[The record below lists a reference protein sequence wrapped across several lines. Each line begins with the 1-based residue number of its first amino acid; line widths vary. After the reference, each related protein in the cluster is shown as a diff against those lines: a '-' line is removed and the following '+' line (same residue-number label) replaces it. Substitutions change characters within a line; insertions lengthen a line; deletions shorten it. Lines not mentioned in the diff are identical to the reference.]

1 MISCVVVFEGRVTR
15 VVNDDTHQW
24 FLGSCMKLS
33 DRGRGVEIFISKLKR
48 RKNGKIDLS
57 CISV

>member
-24 FLGSCMKLS
+24 LLGSCVKLS